1 MRYLKVKI
9 GEYNLEY
16 NISLKNRVSF
26 LVGDSA
32 TGKSRLVDFISKY
45 NRSLDINVSI
55 DIELTSDFESVI
67 VVNNKAQLLA
77 IPKLHN
83 SLILVDELSMSLI
96 LSDPSI
102 VEKSNNFFIFMYRD
116 VISNITT
123 GVKGVLKLSS
133 IKKDGITVNYIECIY
148 SFNEC
153 SENTR
158 YAK

>member
-1 MRYLKVKI
+1 M
-9 GEYNLEY
+9 
-16 NISLKNRVSF
+16 
-26 LVGDSA
+26 
-32 TGKSRLVDFISKY
+32 
-45 NRSLDINVSI
+45 
-55 DIELTSDFESVI
+55 
-67 VVNNKAQLLA
+67 LLA